1 MNAPSPYG
9 PDHSLLHAVL
19 VLLGGLGLVAVGAY
33 LLRAADGPLSQG
45 HRPQLAETQADRAA
59 QRALG
64 RASSGR
70 RGGGRLSRAP
80 VPVGGGVPAWAGSGD
95 GAVPP
100 MARAP
105 QGSYEVDPDFGA
117 ADLGAPSVPSGGATG
132 DGRAIADA
140 GGPTGG
146 TPQAG
151 SAPLTLD
158 LGNRSFDGSAPGGDA
173 PQWRSEAQALAS
185 RSRALSNTIGRL
197 DREASRS
204 RSETAEGDPSG
215 EATTASGTGSSST
228 SDPGTPED
236 PPQVPLGGAEWLAAA
251 GAAYALNR
259 LREREST
266 DDESDEEPS
275 GTC

>member
-33 LLRAADGPLSQG
+33 LLHAADGPLSQG

-70 RGGGRLSRAP
+70 RDGGRLSRAP

-95 GAVPP
+95 GAAPP

-117 ADLGAPSVPSGGATG
+117 ADLGAPSVPSGGATE

-151 SAPLTLD
+151 SAPLTPN
-158 LGNRSFDGSAPGGDA
+158 LGDRSFDGSASSGDA

-266 DDESDEEPS
+266 DDESDEGPS

>member
-1 MNAPSPYG
+1 MNGPSLYSS
-9 PDHSLLHAVL
+9 DQSLLHAVL

-33 LLRAADGPLSQG
+33 LVGALDVSSSQLGQAGLSDVQTSRSVQG
-45 HRPQLAETQADRAA
+45 A
-59 QRALG
+59 QRWAP
-64 RASSGR
+64 SGR
-70 RGGGRLSRAP
+70 RGGQRMQAP
-80 VPVGGGVPAWAGSGD
+80 APVGGGVPAWAGSGD
-95 GAVPP
+95 GAAPP

-117 ADLGAPSVPSGGATG
+117 ADLGAPSAPSGGATG
-132 DGRAIADA
+132 NGRAIANA

-158 LGNRSFDGSAPGGDA
+158 LGDRSFDGSAPGGDA

-215 EATTASGTGSSST
+215 EATTASGTGHSSA

-236 PPQVPLGGAEWLAAA
+236 PNQVPLGGAEWLAAA

-266 DDESDEEPS
+266 DDESDEGSS
-275 GTC
+275 GTN